1 MKSIKFLL
9 LLPLVWGSISD
20 EVYAY
25 SYTPKDTIIIRISDH
40 EEIKIVS
47 SSGNELQQL
56 SQYDLN
62 KIIRELNEKAEGSEE
77 NITITMQDSTGTEY
91 ILERGEDREDEEMG
105 EVDEDDEQALEEKVE
120 RLEREIDRLSQ
131 SMNEKTNEE
140 REVRFNK
147 KRHHGTNST
156 FTVEF
161 GLNNYLSNGTFPSDD
176 NELYAVNPIVSWY
189 VALGSMNSTHLAG
202 PLSLDWGANVSWY
215 NFKFENERTRIEKL
229 DDGLLFYEDPTP
241 GISPIK
247 SKLVV
252 PYLNVSLVPM
262 FIFGKSRSSD
272 WEPFSY
278 HENDGFRIGLGAYAG
293 YRIGSRSKYVYKDD
307 GDRRREKEQTNYY
320 LNNWRY
326 GARLQIGFRGVDL
339 FANYDLNELFVTDR
353 GPQLNA
359 FSFGIIL

>member
-1 MKSIKFLL
+1 MKSIKFILL
-9 LLPLVWGSISD
+9 LSLVWGSVQA
-20 EVYAY
+20 EVYT
-25 SYTPKDTIIIRISDH
+25 YTPKDTIIIRISDR
-40 EEIKIVS
+40 EEIKIIS

-62 KIIRELNEKAEGSEE
+62 KIIRELNEKAGE
-77 NITITMQDSTGTEY
+77 NDDNVTITMQDSTGTEY
-91 ILERGEDREDEEMG
+91 VLERNDDGENEIEETETDEEDEQM
-105 EVDEDDEQALEEKVE
+105 LEEKVE
-120 RLEREIDRLSQ
+120 RLEREIDRLSNTMQ
-131 SMNEKTNEE
+131 EKKYEE
-140 REVRFNK
+140 REVKFNK
-147 KRHHGTNST
+147 KKDQGTNST

-161 GLNNYLSNGTFPSDD
+161 GLNNYLSDGKFPSDE

-189 VALGSMNSTHLAG
+189 VALGSMNSTHIAG

-215 NFKFENERTRIEKL
+215 NFKFENERARIEKL

-241 GISPIK
+241 GISAIK

-262 FIFGKSRSSD
+262 FIFGKRRSSD

-293 YRIGSRSKYVYKDD
+293 YRVGSRSKYVIKDD
-307 GDRRREKEQTNYY
+307 GDRRRVKDKTNFY

-326 GARLQIGFRGVDL
+326 GARLQMGFRGIDL
-339 FANYDLNELFVTDR
+339 FANYDLNELFVEDK